1 MLEQGTVAVVHYVGR
16 LAGNDG
22 SVFDTSDVDV
32 ALTEG
37 IYHPNRDYSP
47 TEFRIGDETVRP
59 PIETAVREMDTGET
73 RTVRLDP
80 EDAFGLRSEDCVVE
94 LPRDAL
100 DTDEPPTEGDL
111 VGPESLPADAEET
124 RAVET
129 GWITDVREDTV
140 EIDCNHELAGEPVAF
155 ELRLLSV
162 SENEQ

>member
-16 LAGNDG
+16 LAGDDG
-22 SVFDTSDVDV
+22 SAFDTSDVDV
-32 ALTEG
+32 ALAEG

-47 TEFRIGDETVRP
+47 IEFRIGDETVRP
-59 PIETAVREMDTGET
+59 PIEAAVREMDAGET
-73 RTVRLDP
+73 RTVLLDP
-80 EDAFGLRSEDCVVE
+80 EDAFGLRSDDRVVE
-94 LPRDAL
+94 YPRDAL

-111 VGPESLPADAEET
+111 VGPESLPADTEET

-129 GWITDVREDTV
+129 GWITGVRENAV
-140 EIDCNHELAGEPVAF
+140 EIDFNHELAGEPVVF